1 MIIGSLEVVGEGEQ
15 GGEVQTDSDFAFLNT
30 FGWSVWESSAA
41 ALHYRQRLPFS
52 NSTPTRLLESLRV

>member
-15 GGEVQTDSDFAFLNT
+15 GGEVQTDFAFLNT

-52 NSTPTRLLESLRV
+52 NSTPTRLLESLTV